1 MVEYKINRMERIKL
15 LRGEINGIDK
25 GILELLEERVKA
37 AKKIGEI
44 KRGGGIEIEDI
55 EREKEILKNILDS
68 TNLDKEFVE
77 DLFRR
82 IIEYC
87 KNEE

>member
-1 MVEYKINRMERIKL
+1 MEID
-15 LRGEINGIDK
+15 GIDK

-37 AKKIGEI
+37 ARKIGKI
-44 KRGGGIEIEDI
+44 KREGGMEIEDV
-55 EREKEILKNILDS
+55 EREEKILKNILDS
-68 TNLDKEFVE
+68 TNLEKEFVG

-82 IIEYC
+82 IIDYC

>member
-1 MVEYKINRMERIKL
+1 MERIEV
-15 LRGEINGIDK
+15 LRREIDGIDK

-44 KRGGGIEIEDI
+44 KRGEGMEIEDV
-55 EREKEILKNILDS
+55 EREERILDNILNS

-77 DLFRR
+77 DLFRK

>member
-1 MVEYKINRMERIKL
+1 MERIEV
-15 LRGEINGIDK
+15 LRREIDGIDK

-44 KRGGGIEIEDI
+44 KREGGMEIEDL
-55 EREKEILKNILDS
+55 EREGEILDNILNS
-68 TNLDKEFVE
+68 TNLNKEFIE
-77 DLFRR
+77 DFFRK

>member
-1 MVEYKINRMERIKL
+1 MERIEV
-15 LRGEINGIDK
+15 LRREIDGIDK

-44 KRGGGIEIEDI
+44 KREKGMEIEDVD
-55 EREKEILKNILDS
+55 REGEILDNILNS
-68 TNLDKEFVE
+68 TNLNREFVG
-77 DLFRR
+77 DLFRK

>member
-1 MVEYKINRMERIKL
+1 MERIEV
-15 LRGEINGIDK
+15 LRREIDGIDK

-44 KRGGGIEIEDI
+44 KREKGMEIEDVD
-55 EREKEILKNILDS
+55 REGEILNNILNS
-68 TNLDKEFVE
+68 TNLNREFVE

-82 IIEYC
+82 IIEHC

>member
-1 MVEYKINRMERIKL
+1 MERIEL
-15 LRGEINGIDK
+15 LRGEIDGIDK

-44 KRGGGIEIEDI
+44 KREKEMGIEDVD
-55 EREKEILKNILDS
+55 REGEILDNILNS
-68 TNLDKEFVE
+68 SSLDKGFVE
-77 DLFRR
+77 DLFRK